1 MRKILFILMLFA
13 SLNLSAT
20 DKKTNEAVTFVS
32 YEQNWFD
39 SESSLILKN
48 NTDKE
53 IKKVSFRIIYF
64 DMDGNALDYIDYS
77 PKTEIAPGMT
87 RKIEIPAYGCE
98 KNYSYYKSEVLP
110 NRGKKFKIN
119 FELKD
124 YKVSDSDMS
133 DSTDTLDILSDS
145 SESSF
150 DFMMIILFFFSIA
163 VLGAYIGMYILV
175 AIMAKSRYRN
185 PALWVL
191 VSVFT
196 TPLIAIIILLCIG
209 KAYIEPKEADSRQ
222 YKRNPQNRWEDEDE

>member
-1 MRKILFILMLFA
+1 MRKILFILMLLA

-77 PKTEIAPGMT
+77 PRTVIAPGMT

-98 KNYSYYKSEVLP
+98 KNYSYYKSEELYS
-110 NRGKKFKIN
+110 RGKKFKIN

-133 DSTDTLDILSDS
+133 DSTDTLDTLPDS
-145 SESSF
+145 SGSSF

-196 TPLIAIIILLCIG
+196 TPLLAIIILLCIG

-222 YKRNPQNRWEDEDE
+222 YRRNPQNRWEDEDE

>member
-1 MRKILFILMLFA
+1 MRKILFILMLLA

-20 DKKTNEAVTFVS
+20 DKETKEAVTIVS

-39 SESSLILKN
+39 DESSLILKN

-124 YKVSDSDMS
+124 YKTSDSDMS
-133 DSTDTLDILSDS
+133 DSTDALDILSDS

-175 AIMAKSRYRN
+175 AIMAKSRYRSS
-185 PALWVL
+185 ALWVL

-209 KAYIEPKEADSRQ
+209 KAYIDPEETDSHQ
-222 YKRNPQNRWEDEDE
+222 YRRNPQNRWEDEDE

>member
-1 MRKILFILMLFA
+1 MLLA

-77 PKTEIAPGMT
+77 PRTVIAPGMT

-98 KNYSYYKSEVLP
+98 KNYSYYKSEELYS
-110 NRGKKFKIN
+110 RGKKFKIN

-133 DSTDTLDILSDS
+133 DSTDTLDTLPDS
-145 SESSF
+145 SGSSF

-196 TPLIAIIILLCIG
+196 TPLLAIIILLCIG

-222 YKRNPQNRWEDEDE
+222 YRRNPQNRWEDEDE

>member
-1 MRKILFILMLFA
+1 MLLA

-133 DSTDTLDILSDS
+133 DSTDTLDTLPDS

-196 TPLIAIIILLCIG
+196 TPLLAIIILLCIG
-209 KAYIEPKEADSRQ
+209 KAYIEPKEAGSRQ
-222 YKRNPQNRWEDEDE
+222 YRRNPQNRWEDEEE

>member
-1 MRKILFILMLFA
+1 MRKILFILMLLA

-77 PKTEIAPGMT
+77 PRTVIAPGMT
-87 RKIEIPAYGCE
+87 RKIEIPAYGRE

-196 TPLIAIIILLCIG
+196 TPLLAIIILLCIG
-209 KAYIEPKEADSRQ
+209 KAYIEPKEADPRQ
-222 YKRNPQNRWEDEDE
+222 YRRNPQNRWEDEDE

>member
-1 MRKILFILMLFA
+1 MRKILFILMLLA

-20 DKKTNEAVTFVS
+20 DKETKEAVTIVS

-39 SESSLILKN
+39 DESSLILKN
-48 NTDKE
+48 NTDKK
-53 IKKVSFRIIYF
+53 IKEVSFRIIYF

-77 PKTEIAPGMT
+77 PRTEIAPRMT

-124 YKVSDSDMS
+124 YKTSDSDMS
-133 DSTDTLDILSDS
+133 DSTDALDVLSDS

-185 PALWVL
+185 PVLWVL

-196 TPLIAIIILLCIG
+196 TPLLAIIILLCIG
-209 KAYIEPKEADSRQ
+209 KAYIDPEETDSRQ
-222 YKRNPQNRWEDEDE
+222 YRRNPQNRWEDEDE

>member
-1 MRKILFILMLFA
+1 MRKILFILMLLA

-20 DKKTNEAVTFVS
+20 DKETKEAVTMVS

-39 SESSLILKN
+39 NESSLILKN

-53 IKKVSFRIIYF
+53 IKEVSFRIIYF

-77 PKTEIAPGMT
+77 PRTEIAPRMT
-87 RKIEIPAYGCE
+87 RKIEIPAYERE
-98 KNYSYYKSEVLP
+98 KNYSYYKSEELSDKY
-110 NRGKKFKIN
+110 KKFKIK
-119 FELKD
+119 FELNA
-124 YKVSDSDMS
+124 YKTSDSDTS
-133 DSTDTLDILSDS
+133 DSTDALDILSDS
-145 SESSF
+145 SGSSF
-150 DFMMIILFFFSIA
+150 DFMMIILFFFFIA

-196 TPLIAIIILLCIG
+196 TPLLATIILLCIG
-209 KAYIEPKEADSRQ
+209 KAYIEPEEADSRQ
-222 YKRNPQNRWEDEDE
+222 YRRNPQNRWEDEDE

>member
-1 MRKILFILMLFA
+1 MLLA

-20 DKKTNEAVTFVS
+20 DKETKEAVTIVS

-39 SESSLILKN
+39 DESSLILKN

-133 DSTDTLDILSDS
+133 DSTGTLDTLPDS
-145 SESSF
+145 SGSSF

-196 TPLIAIIILLCIG
+196 TPLLAIIILLCIG
-209 KAYIEPKEADSRQ
+209 KAYIEPKETDSRQ
-222 YKRNPQNRWEDEDE
+222 YRRNPQNRWEDEDE